1 MMAWGSTISEGN
13 YSMGGIVGGDTDL
26 DPISFDDLDPVLFHP
41 PWENTSDDDLIVA
54 FYFHGATA

>member
-1 MMAWGSTISEGN
+1 
-13 YSMGGIVGGDTDL
+13 MGGIVGGDTDL

-41 PWENTSDDDLIVA
+41 PGENASDDDLIIA